1 MNASTQP
8 SEGAGRSKAR
18 SKAAGE
24 LTLGLLSGE
33 ERAVRLDLL
42 WELALPAM
50 AA

>member
-8 SEGAGRSKAR
+8 AEGTGGSK

-33 ERAVRLDLL
+33 ERAVCLDLL